1 MYAVGQGDS
10 GQLGLGPRVG
20 GAAVATLVPF
30 PYDEYNIVNVSAG
43 IAHNSEDVA
52 TFAVISTV
60 QLWCRQSG
68 NCLYQSPGTSTFW
81 PL

>member
-20 GAAVATLVPF
+20 GAVMATLVPF

-52 TFAVISTV
+52 TFAV
-60 QLWCRQSG
+60 
-68 NCLYQSPGTSTFW
+68 
-81 PL
+81 